1 MRICK
6 LYGLPSCHS
15 GLEVVR
21 LTISD
26 EGISLIKRYEGYK
39 TTPYRCPAGLYTV
52 GYGHV
57 IGNGLQLPDE
67 WNRTFSLGEIDELL
81 RTDLAR
87 FERGVLRYCTV
98 YITQSQ
104 FDSLVSFSFNLGLGV
119 LQRSTLRQKLNRGDY
134 DGASKEFLKYTRAG
148 GKVLKGLVRRRQA
161 EYNLFNRHSP

>member
-1 MRICK
+1 M
-6 LYGLPSCHS
+6 
-15 GLEVVR
+15 R

-57 IGNGLQLPDE
+57 IGNGLQLSDE

-98 YITQSQ
+98 YFTQSQ
-104 FDSLVSFSFNLGLGV
+104 FDATVSFSFNLGLGV

>member
-1 MRICK
+1 MK
-6 LYGLPSCHS
+6 TSPKGLQ
-15 GLEVVR
+15 
-21 LTISD
+21 
-26 EGISLIKRYEGYK
+26 LIKKYEGYK

-52 GYGHV
+52 GYGHL

-67 WNRTFSLGEIDELL
+67 WNRTFSRGEIDELL

-98 YITQSQ
+98 YFTQSQ
-104 FDSLVSFSFNLGLGV
+104 FDATVSFSFNLGLGV

-134 DGASKEFLKYTRAG
+134 DGVSKEFLRYTRAG

>member
-1 MRICK
+1 M
-6 LYGLPSCHS
+6 
-15 GLEVVR
+15 R

-39 TTPYRCPAGLYTV
+39 ITPYRCPAGLYTV
-52 GYGHV
+52 GYGHL

-67 WNRTFSLGEIDELL
+67 WNRKFSLGEIDELL

-104 FDSLVSFSFNLGLGV
+104 FDSIVSFSFNLGLGV
-119 LQRSTLRQKLNRGDY
+119 LQRSTLRQKLNRGNY
-134 DGASKEFLKYTRAG
+134 DVASKEFLKYTRAG

>member
-6 LYGLPSCHS
+6 LYGLLLYHS

-21 LTISD
+21 LIISD

-57 IGNGLQLPDE
+57 IGNGLQLSDK

-104 FDSLVSFSFNLGLGV
+104 FDATVSFSFNLGLGV

-134 DGASKEFLKYTRAG
+134 DGVSKEFLRYTRAG

>member
-1 MRICK
+1 M
-6 LYGLPSCHS
+6 
-15 GLEVVR
+15 R

-67 WNRTFSLGEIDELL
+67 WNRTFFLGEIDELL
-81 RTDLAR
+81 ERDLAR

-98 YITQSQ
+98 YLTQSQ
-104 FDSLVSFSFNLGLGV
+104 FDALVSFSFNLGLGV

>member
-1 MRICK
+1 M
-6 LYGLPSCHS
+6 
-15 GLEVVR
+15 R

-52 GYGHV
+52 GYGHL

-104 FDSLVSFSFNLGLGV
+104 FDATVSFSFNLGLGV

>member
-1 MRICK
+1 MS
-6 LYGLPSCHS
+6 GLLLCHS

-52 GYGHV
+52 GYGHL

-104 FDSLVSFSFNLGLGV
+104 FDATVSFSFNLGLGV

>member
-1 MRICK
+1 MKISNE
-6 LYGLPSCHS
+6 GLQ
-15 GLEVVR
+15 
-21 LTISD
+21 
-26 EGISLIKRYEGYK
+26 LIKKYEGYK

-52 GYGHV
+52 GYGHL

-67 WNRTFSLGEIDELL
+67 WNRTFFLGEIDELL
-81 RTDLAR
+81 ERDLAR

-98 YITQSQ
+98 YLTQSQ
-104 FDSLVSFSFNLGLGV
+104 FDALVSFSFNLGLGV